1 MLIWVIA
8 GAIVVVGIVTIV
20 IGLSTPASIGWF
32 AYQPLA
38 NAVFSPED
46 ALLLSRTTVLGFG
59 VLTLGLLALAFL
71 VGRHGAK
78 RENR

>member
-8 GAIVVVGIVTIV
+8 GAIVVLGIVTIV

-38 NAVFSPED
+38 NATITLGDSV
-46 ALLLSRTTVLGFG
+46 LLSRTTVLGFG

-71 VGRHGAK
+71 AGRHVAK
-78 RENR
+78 RETR